1 MDDIRG
7 LVARAEQDIK
17 TFYCNPSAMDEDVR
31 SVLEALFNGAYDLG
45 YGKGYDRGV
54 MDTGVNR

>member
-1 MDDIRG
+1 MNDIRSA
-7 LVARAEQDIK
+7 VSRAEQDIK
-17 TFYCNPSAMDEDVR
+17 TFYCNPSATEEDVR
-31 SVLEALFNGAYDLG
+31 SVLEALFNNAYDLG